1 MKTRNYLAIIATMI
15 LTLWAMP
22 AVATE
27 PSPSQVTRIEAAIA
41 AVCPLLEQEAV
52 LVQEIAVEKRNP
64 AGVVDL
70 RRLHELGELLQFTR
84 GQLRQARA
92 EEAEGLRLFWAWT
105 HRALDLGY
113 CQARDAD

>member
-1 MKTRNYLAIIATMI
+1 MKTKAYLVLTLAILMAA
-15 LTLWAMP
+15 WSMP
-22 AVATE
+22 AAAAE
-27 PSPSQVTRIEAAIA
+27 PSPEQVTRIEAAID

-52 LVQEIAVEKRNP
+52 LVQEIAAEKRNP

-84 GQLRQARA
+84 SQLRQARA
-92 EEAEGLRLFWAWT
+92 EEAEGLRLFRAWT